1 MAKKSNSV
9 RWIVALGGL
18 VLIGVLV
25 YSTFQATKQQ
35 YEVCVT
41 FKGASHCAT
50 ASGANYDQA
59 VRSAQEIDCSQLASG
74 RDANMACLDV
84 TPSSVR
90 QVAPST
96 GAQ

>member
-41 FKGASHCAT
+41 FKGGSHCAT
-50 ASGANYDQA
+50 ASGTSYDQA
-59 VRSAQEIDCSQLASG
+59 VRSAQEIDCQLLTNG
-74 RDANMACLDV
+74 RDENMVCIGRPAD
-84 TPSSVR
+84 SVR
-90 QVAPST
+90 QIK
-96 GAQ
+96 